1 MPDPSG
7 PHREPADQPAIL
19 IAVWGAAPGVG
30 KSTVSTGLARWL
42 AEAGRHVDHFAEEDL
57 FTRPQF
63 AAVAAHFR
71 STGTVEPGM
80 LLAAASRFA
89 SSVLARHVDVVV
101 ADALVPFVPS
111 LLAVGCTDQQIR
123 EFVADLTAELAPIQP
138 VLLFLDGDPATALAR
153 ADSREGGG
161 WLAWYLG
168 KLGRYGLIPE
178 SGELASAAIYLE
190 RERNVTLNATKQAGW
205 RVITIDGATEIPT
218 AAVLRHAQ
226 DRLSQLG
233 SMPPADLQP
242 GCSALPRCGADGG
255 GRE

>member
-7 PHREPADQPAIL
+7 PDREPGGQSAIL

-30 KSTVSTGLARWL
+30 KSTASTGLARWL
-42 AEAGRHVDHFAEEDL
+42 AEAGRQVDHFAEEEL

-63 AAVAAHFR
+63 ADVAAYFR
-71 STGTVEPGM
+71 ATGKVEPAM

-89 SSVLARHVDVVV
+89 GSVLAGHVDVVV

-123 EFVADLTAELAPIQP
+123 QFVADLTAALAPIQP

-161 WLAWYLG
+161 WLAWYLD
-168 KLGRYGLIPE
+168 KLARYGLIPE
-178 SGELASAAIYLE
+178 PGVLAPAATYLE
-190 RERNVTLNATKQAGW
+190 RERNVTLNATRQAGW
-205 RVITIDGATEIPT
+205 RVITIERATEIPR
-218 AAVLRHAQ
+218 AEVLRHAQ
-226 DRLSQLG
+226 DRLSQQFCL
-233 SMPPADLQP
+233 
-242 GCSALPRCGADGG
+242 
-255 GRE
+255 